1 MMTYRQTGKDERKL
15 RVCFVIPKLE
25 IGGAEFEVLCLAK
38 HLDKSRFDLSLLCL
52 SPGLDEMELE
62 AKTHLETF
70 AVAGFRSRY
79 LPFSLARM
87 VRWLARGHYDVIH
100 CHMPMA
106 DVIGRI
112 AGWVAGI
119 PVIVTTE
126 HGKFL
131 GKPWY
136 HVLLE
141 RALNPITD
149 MRICVSEDI
158 LAIRHKR
165 EGTPLSKLV
174 RIPNAVETERFRG
187 PHRNRAAVMA
197 EFGWEPLDPLVVSVG
212 RLEPEKNYALLIEAM
227 ERVISRFPRAKC
239 LIVGGGSC
247 REELRARV
255 ESSGL
260 ASHVTLPGPR
270 SDIPDLLSAA
280 DVFALS
286 SLKEG
291 LPVALLEAMA
301 AGRAVVVTS
310 VGGMPEAITNG
321 DNGFV
326 VPADSAERLAGAIG
340 SLLDDKGLRV
350 KFGEAAR
357 AKAERDFSIDQ
368 VAHRI
373 AALYT
378 DLYRVKAGKTRGRP
392 ADSRSRR
399 AVRGNDSKD
408 GEAE

>member
-1 MMTYRQTGKDERKL
+1 MAHQQTGRDGRKL

-62 AKTHLETF
+62 AKKHLETF
-70 AVAGFRSRY
+70 AIARFRSRY
-79 LPFSLARM
+79 LPLSLVRM
-87 VRWLARGHYDVIH
+87 VRWLARGHYDIIH

-112 AGWVAGI
+112 AGWAAGI

-174 RIPNAVETERFRG
+174 RIPNAVETDRFRG
-187 PHRNRAAVMA
+187 PHRDRGAVMA
-197 EFGWEPLDPLVVSVG
+197 EFGWAPLDPLVVSIG

-227 ERVISRFPRAKC
+227 EKVISRFPQAKC

-247 REELRARV
+247 RDELQARA
-255 ESSGL
+255 ESAGL

-270 SDIPDLLSAA
+270 SDIPDLLLAG

-291 LPVALLEAMA
+291 LPLALLEAMA
-301 AGRAVVVTS
+301 AGKAVVVTS
-310 VGGMPEAITNG
+310 VGGMPEVIANG

-326 VPADSAERLAGAIG
+326 VPTGSAEALAGAIG
-340 SLLDDKGLRV
+340 RLLDDKGLRV
-350 KFGEAAR
+350 RFGEAAR
-357 AKAERDFSIDQ
+357 TKAEHDFSIGQ

-373 AALYT
+373 A
-378 DLYRVKAGKTRGRP
+378 DLYRDLYDVKAGRTRRCAAASG
-392 ADSRSRR
+392 SRH
-399 AVRGNDSKD
+399 AFPGNDSKHR
-408 GEAE
+408 EAE